1 MTATPFYAG
10 RGRNPLADEEA
21 SVGERAMTTIAQAPL
36 KHRCF
41 SVADFHRMGEAGIL
55 GEDERL
61 ELIEGEII
69 EMTPIGS
76 PHGGRIKRLNRLL
89 TQAVGEQAI
98 VAVQD
103 PVVLGEHSEPEPDLA
118 LLRPRADF
126 YTSSHPQ
133 AADVLL
139 LIEVADSSL
148 ASDRDIKVPLYARH
162 GIPEV
167 WLVAIGERRV
177 LRFARPDQGGYQVR
191 ESIDLS
197 RPTPL
202 PGLPHCTLDLA
213 PLFR

>member
-1 MTATPFYAG
+1 
-10 RGRNPLADEEA
+10 
-21 SVGERAMTTIAQAPL
+21 MTTIDQVPL
-36 KHRCF
+36 RHRCF

-76 PHGGRIKRLNRLL
+76 PHGGRVNQLNRLL
-89 TQAVGEQAI
+89 TQAVGERAVVAI
-98 VAVQD
+98 QN

-162 GIPEV
+162 GIPEA
-167 WLVAIGERRV
+167 WIVAIGERRV
-177 LRFARPDQGGYQVR
+177 LRFARPDQGAYQVR
-191 ESIDLS
+191 ETIDLS

>member
-1 MTATPFYAG
+1 
-10 RGRNPLADEEA
+10 
-21 SVGERAMTTIAQAPL
+21 MTTIDQAPL

-76 PHGGRIKRLNRLL
+76 PHGGRVNQLNRLL
-89 TQAVGEQAI
+89 TQAVGERAVVAI
-98 VAVQD
+98 QN

-162 GIPEV
+162 GIPEAWIV
-167 WLVAIGERRV
+167 DTEHRCV
-177 LRFARPDQGGYQVR
+177 LRFADPRDGYYQAQ
-191 ESIDLS
+191 EGIDLS
-197 RPTPL
+197 KPVPL
-202 PGLPHCTLDLA
+202 PGLPGCAVDLSG
-213 PLFR
+213 LF